1 MCISNYKCCSYL
13 KYQGFQNQGRR
24 ICSSKVFLIQLIVFC
39 NYFNSDLLNRLDK
52 NEYFAWVLGSVKNWK
67 VCQISLHL
75 SKNSVWHS
83 SMGANIKEETPRSE
97 VKWNLLLKETAEAR
111 LSAHWRRFP
120 EPQFPKAMGRGLD
133 DIPPHT
139 HTELYYKRRILSLGN
154 PNLLKWKVNILVLC
168 LGGRHCSLHKYPW
181 KDNPEQRVLSCL
193 QDAYLAYKMWRNVRE
208 PWITVSQK
216 ADEKCSISEM
226 WITQEN
232 ELQLR
237 LINLW

>member
-24 ICSSKVFLIQLIVFC
+24 ICSSNVFLIQLIVFC

-52 NEYFAWVLGSVKNWK
+52 NEYFARVLGSVKNCK
-67 VCQISLHL
+67 VSQISLHL

-83 SMGANIKEETPRSE
+83 YMGANIRQETPRSE

-111 LSAHWRRFP
+111 LSAHWCRFP
-120 EPQFPKAMGRGLD
+120 EPQFPKVMGRRPD

-168 LGGRHCSLHKYPW
+168 LGGRHCSLYKYPW
-181 KDNPEQRVLSCL
+181 KDKSEQRQSC
-193 QDAYLAYKMWRNVRE
+193 LAYKM
-208 PWITVSQK
+208 
-216 ADEKCSISEM
+216 
-226 WITQEN
+226 
-232 ELQLR
+232 
-237 LINLW
+237 LILLTRCTETWESLG